1 MQNPMQIKAKFS
13 LYFPS
18 LKYYE
23 IFSPVCAKTLKVQS
37 RKMLNF
43 EWGAKMVLSSAGCEM
58 EMFELA
64 DESDYE
70 RRFV

>member
-1 MQNPMQIKAKFS
+1 MK
-13 LYFPS
+13 YFP
-18 LKYYE
+18 
-23 IFSPVCAKTLKVQS
+23 PVCAKTLKVQS

-43 EWGAKMVLSSAGCEM
+43 EWGAKMVFSSAGCEM